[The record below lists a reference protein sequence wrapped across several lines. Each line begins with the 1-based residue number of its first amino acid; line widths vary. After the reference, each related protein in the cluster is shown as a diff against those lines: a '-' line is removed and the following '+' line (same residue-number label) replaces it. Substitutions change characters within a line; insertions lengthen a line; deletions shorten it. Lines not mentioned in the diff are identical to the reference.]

1 MKNNEINNIEVVEEP
16 FDWSG
21 LDHKA
26 IREGFD
32 WFFSNNQITGFKR
45 DKFGRYVRDEH
56 GKLIAHRTS
65 KKRYLPRVWFNN
77 LHD

>member
-1 MKNNEINNIEVVEEP
+1 VDDINEEITDLP

-65 KKRYLPRVWFNN
+65 KKRYLPRAWFNN